1 MLLKSL
7 QVEEGSEGVITSDN
21 IKVLL
26 DFEKFGISSDQVL
39 FHVIEF
45 PKHGE
50 LSFGSNIKKKK
61 VFSLDKLRSNK
72 VVYIHNGKENVV
84 DSFVFEIE
92 IDQSNGAVSE
102 LPPVFSV
109 RQRYLF
115 EIRILPVNDKPVLRG
130 TLGNVLM
137 MASGSKM
144 TLPAQFIQV
153 EFTRIFFSSRVFVYP
168 VYYIQILNSILLT
181 TEIRI

>member
-1 MLLKSL
+1 MLEKIIKTFLSFAGDFVLLKSL
-7 QVEEGSEGVITSDN
+7 QVEEGSEGVITTDN

-72 VVYIHNGKENVV
+72 VVYLHNGKENVV

-92 IDQSNGAVSE
+92 IDRSHAGAVSE

-115 EIRILPVNDKPVLRG
+115 EIRILPVNDKPVLRS
-130 TLGNVLM
+130 TLGHVLM
-137 MASGSKM
+137 MASGTKM
-144 TLPAQFIQV
+144 PLPAGFIQV
-153 EFTRIFFSSRVFVYP
+153 HA
-168 VYYIQILNSILLT
+168 
-181 TEIRI
+181 

>member
-7 QVEEGSEGVITSDN
+7 QVEEGSEGVITTDN

-26 DFEKFGISSDQVL
+26 DFEKFGISSEQVL

-72 VVYIHNGKENVV
+72 VVYLHNGKENVV

-92 IDQSNGAVSE
+92 IDRSSSDISVVSE

-109 RQRYLF
+109 RQRFLF

-130 TLGNVLM
+130 TLGHVLM
-137 MASGSKM
+137 MASGTKM

-153 EFTRIFFSSRVFVYP
+153 
-168 VYYIQILNSILLT
+168 
-181 TEIRI
+181 